1 MVRKDDLLKHV
12 SEQTRLEAQ
21 KPKLDEFATEDLVQE
36 AADIVGDLFSAITW
50 ETVEGDVIKSTDPV
64 TPWRGS
70 LEDSYPPTANGHAGF
85 LVIRVNPSRTYS

>member
-12 SEQTRLEAQ
+12 SEQARLEAQ

-36 AADIVGDLFSAITW
+36 AADIVGDFFSAITW

-70 LEDSYPPTANGHAGF
+70 LEDSYPPIANGHAGF
-85 LVIRVNPSRTYS
+85 LVIRVNPFRTYS